1 MIYQTFRNID
11 NLFILSFKS
20 HDNDLERDS
29 YDKYYMSL
37 VEIKY
42 FMALIDSKLSF
53 DQPAKNK
60 QGVYK
65 KLAKVLRNDDFTTG
79 NSLDCLY
86 HQKHDKLNGI
96 DYPRQKK
103 IQVFLNK
110 LLS

>member
-1 MIYQTFRNID
+1 MIYQTLRNID

-53 DQPAKNK
+53 DQPAKTNK
-60 QGVYK
+60 ECIK
-65 KLAKVLRNDDFTTG
+65 NLPK
-79 NSLDCLY
+79 C
-86 HQKHDKLNGI
+86 
-96 DYPRQKK
+96 
-103 IQVFLNK
+103 
-110 LLS
+110 